1 MNELESE
8 KVFELLERHYN
19 LNEANA
25 LCRCIFNEDLKFGD
39 FWNYIDRIDY
49 INRLDK
55 TDDPEYIG
63 WLESL

>member
-8 KVFELLERHYN
+8 KVFELLGRHYN

-25 LCRCIFNEDLKFGD
+25 LCRCILNKNLEFGD
-39 FWNYIDRIDY
+39 FCEYLDKIECTNHMEESDNPKYID
-49 INRLDK
+49 
-55 TDDPEYIG
+55 